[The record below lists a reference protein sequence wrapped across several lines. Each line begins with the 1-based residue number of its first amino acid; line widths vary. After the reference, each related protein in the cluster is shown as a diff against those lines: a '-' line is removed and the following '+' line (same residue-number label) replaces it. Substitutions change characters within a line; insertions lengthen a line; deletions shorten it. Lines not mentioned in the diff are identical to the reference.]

1 MVLIKELGV
10 RTVGSSSKSIALYA
24 CPMLEAEH
32 ALAAVLT
39 FKKETNDKSES

>member
-24 CPMLEAEH
+24 CPSCGADVQEGN
-32 ALAAVLT
+32 
-39 FKKETNDKSES
+39 K